1 MTKYANLRN
10 INFIFLLLTVIAI
23 SLEKRAVPYLILA
36 FSLTLVTQKSA
47 LQRLKLLKNPF
58 TIFSVLFY
66 VLLVVGYVYSENQKA
81 ALFDLEVKF
90 SLFLFPILLP
100 LIELDRKQ
108 FEKVLLAF
116 VGGCFI
122 AFLICLSMATLYFYS
137 SLDPAVF
144 YYNRLSVFHHPT
156 YFSMY
161 LNFAVII
168 IYYFLIYGGDAFYVR
183 SKVALIAMII
193 VFSIFVVM
201 LSSKMGLITLLV
213 IIFGG
218 TILWFLRSRA
228 VFPSILVF
236 LMVSSLIYIS
246 FRYSTTI
253 QDRINE
259 AVKSIS
265 EENYSFST
273 TSARIAIWE
282 VSTDLLKA
290 SPVIGYGTGDVKDEL
305 MKEYEK
311 RGYSFLHYK
320 KLNAH
325 NQYLQAAIGLGFIGL
340 LVFLVSILFPLKEII
355 RGRNMLYAGF
365 LFLVTFNF
373 FTESALETQ
382 AGVVFY
388 AIFNALLYF
397 NRHHVSFVGPLEEH

>member
-1 MTKYANLRN
+1 MLEKVLSKL
-10 INFIFLLLTVIAI
+10 NFSLLLLTVIAI
-23 SLEKRAVPYLILA
+23 SLERRAVPVLIVGYVATLLLKKSTWRRLHKINNSFTWISVSFYLILLMGC
-36 FSLTLVTQKSA
+36 FYSA
-47 LQRLKLLKNPF
+47 N
-58 TIFSVLFY
+58 T
-66 VLLVVGYVYSENQKA
+66 GA

-90 SLFLFPILLP
+90 SLFLFPIILP
-100 LIELDRKQ
+100 VVELSRKQ
-108 FEKVLLAF
+108 FEQVLLAF

-122 AFLICLSMATLYFYS
+122 AFLICLSMATIYFYS
-137 SLDPAVF
+137 SYDPSVF
-144 YYNRLSVFHHPT
+144 YYDKLSVFHHPT

-161 LNFAVII
+161 LNFAVVIV
-168 IYYFLIYGGDAFYVR
+168 YYFLIYGNDEFYIR
-183 SKVALIAMII
+183 SNVILIALII
-193 VFSIFVVM
+193 VFSIFVVL

-218 TILWFLRSRA
+218 TIFWFLKSRA

-246 FRYSTTI
+246 FKYSTII
-253 QDRINE
+253 QNRINE

-282 VSTDLLKA
+282 VAVDLVKKE
-290 SPVIGYGTGDVKDEL
+290 PIFGYGTGDIKDVL
-305 MKEYEK
+305 MKEYEE
-311 RGYSFLHYK
+311 RGYTFLHYK

-325 NQYLQAAIGLGFIGL
+325 NQYIQAVIGLGIIGL
-340 LVFLVSILFPLKEII
+340 LVFLWSVFYPI
-355 RGRNMLYAGF
+355 RRIVKGRNILYAGF

-373 FTESALETQ
+373 FTESVLETQ

-388 AIFNALLYF
+388 ALFNALLF
-397 NRHHVSFVGPLEEH
+397 CNLHNVSFAGQTGET